1 MSNHS
6 TPASLL
12 ERLRTPGQSQAW
24 DQFIE
29 LYTPYLYYWARSQG
43 LQESDASDLV
53 QEVFLLLMRKLPE
66 FVYDRNGSFRQWL
79 RTIAHNKW
87 RELRRKK
94 NPQVGAFDF
103 ADVIDDDS
111 RSKVEEAEYKQYILQ
126 HWLKA
131 MKSEFPPKTWLVFDE
146 YVLQGHDPRS
156 VAARHGIT
164 LGTVYG
170 VKSKVLTR
178 LREELAGLVQW

>member
-1 MSNHS
+1 MSSNS

-12 ERLRTPGQSQAW
+12 ERLRSPDQVQAW

-66 FVYDRNGSFRQWL
+66 FIYNKNGSFRHWL
-79 RTIAHNKW
+79 RTLAHNKW

-94 NPQVGAFDF
+94 SPQVGAFDF
-103 ADVIDDDS
+103 ADLAAADP
-111 RSKVEEAEYKQYILQ
+111 RSKQEEAEYKQFILQ
-126 HWLKA
+126 HWLKV
-131 MKSEFPPKTWLVFDE
+131 MKAELPPKTWLLFDE
-146 YVLQGHDPRS
+146 YVLQGHDPRDI
-156 VAARHGIT
+156 ATRHGIT

-178 LREELAGLVQW
+178 LREELNGLVQW